1 MIEGHHKKNFMEK
14 TQIKFR
20 KNRDEIRDQ
29 GQKQPKIRKNGKMQT
44 DYLCDKVK
52 TGSSG

>member
-1 MIEGHHKKNFMEK
+1 MIEGHHKRNFMGK

-20 KNRDEIRDQ
+20 KNRDGIVDQ
-29 GQKQPKIRKNGKMQT
+29 GQKQPKIRKNGEMQT
-44 DYLCDKVK
+44 DYLCDELK